1 MKKWHKKRQSD
12 IVVTCTVNYKI
23 SEALRKVLIL
33 SYFVELSVLIIFIKK
48 YFKFHAEVTVL

>member
-1 MKKWHKKRQSD
+1 MAQKRQSD
-12 IVVTCTVNYKI
+12 TVVTCTVNYKI
-23 SEALRKVLIL
+23 SEVLRKVLIL